1 MVNLQSCNIK
11 GFNESPES
19 VIRFADDLEILFK
32 KYHIESITPWM
43 NNVSIGFDKHHVFNI
58 KGFHITGNEVVIDK
72 SMQSI
77 ISHGMEFCNKHEVNN
92 IKIGDIIT
100 ICRKGE
106 TDIKSEVTYKDRDGN
121 LTLKGLA

>member
-19 VIRFADDLEILFK
+19 VIRFAEDLEVLFK
-32 KYHIESITPWM
+32 KYHIESINPWM
-43 NNVSIGFDKHHVFNI
+43 NNVSISFDKHHVFNI
-58 KGFHITGNEVVIDK
+58 KGFNITGNEVIIGE
-72 SMQSI
+72 SMQSV
-77 ISHGMEFCNKHEVNN
+77 ISQCKEICNKHEVND

-106 TDIKSEVTYKDRDGN
+106 TDIKSEVIYKDRDGN